1 MCSFVGCRERKVWT
15 WTVLCR
21 RTRQVVACVVGDRGE
36 ETCRKLWEAIPE
48 DYRGSY
54 SYSDLWSVYCLV
66 FPADKHQSVEKR
78 TGQLAHIER
87 WHNTVRQ
94 RLACYVRKSL
104 SFSKSLYWHELVTR
118 WFVVTYNLELASSV
132 TILTLP
138 EPQGAEDILVTE
150 DDDSKRTVKPSGY
163 WDRSAPPITGL
174 PPPAHQTGVLPVPLL
189 G

>member
-1 MCSFVGCRERKVWT
+1 MDSKKVASLPPIAETLRPFEEGDVLEVDEMCSFVGCRERKVWT

-54 SYSDLWSVYCLV
+54 SYSDLWSVYSLV

-94 RLACYVRKSL
+94 KLSRYVGKSL

-132 TILTLP
+132 TILTP
-138 EPQGAEDILVTE
+138 PRFFAIFCRQY
-150 DDDSKRTVKPSGY
+150 KP
-163 WDRSAPPITGL
+163 DR
-174 PPPAHQTGVLPVPLL
+174 
-189 G
+189 